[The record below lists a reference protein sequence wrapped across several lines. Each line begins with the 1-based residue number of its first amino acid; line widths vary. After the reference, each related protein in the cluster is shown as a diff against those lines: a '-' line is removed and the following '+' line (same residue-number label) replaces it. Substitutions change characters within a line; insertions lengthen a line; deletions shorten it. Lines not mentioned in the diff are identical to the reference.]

1 MRNSRC
7 YYSADLF
14 QFLHENPQTILGI
27 ICENDSFSETTLLQK
42 NTWSEEINILQK
54 EFARF
59 DEGRIIFE
67 YTIPR
72 ICKRVDVV
80 FLHKNVVYL
89 LEFKC
94 GETEYKKGANEQV
107 LDYALDLQN
116 FQKESHDKII
126 IPIVVATEAK
136 TIENSF
142 IIKGNIAEP
151 LFCNRGN
158 IGETIALID
167 EKICCNSFNYEQW
180 ENSEYLPTPTIIE
193 AAQALYNGHKVEEI
207 TRSDADAK
215 NLSETTRAIDEII
228 AYSKNNKR
236 KSICFV
242 TGVPGAGK
250 TLVGLNLAI
259 EHANARQGEH
269 AVFLSGN
276 QPLVS
281 VLQEALARDK
291 VKQASEEGEK
301 ISKREALRETSA
313 FIQIIHK
320 YRDSFVGNDDVPP
333 ERIAIFDE
341 AQRAWTKEMISKFM
355 KTKKGVL
362 DFDYSEPEFLIS
374 TLNRHNDWAVV
385 ICLVGGGQ
393 EINTGEAGLP
403 EWFDSLRK
411 SFSEWDVFVSPQL
424 NDTEYTRGRRW
435 AEMIEDLNINQDVNL
450 HLASSIRSFRTP
462 DVSAFV
468 KAILDNDLQ
477 TAQSLYQKIKNK
489 YPILLTRDLEEAK
502 TWVKDQCRG
511 TTRYGLVA
519 SSGALRLKPEGI
531 YVKNDIDVE
540 NWFLNDKDDVRSSYY
555 LEDVVTEFQI
565 QGLELDYTIV
575 AWDAD
580 FRYIN
585 GWTYNKFSG
594 TKWQNINSDDNK
606 NYLKNAY
613 RVLLTRA
620 RQGMAI
626 FIPNGDDSDETRL
639 RKFYNGTYNYLK
651 NIMDN

>member
-142 IIKGNIAEP
+142 IVKGNIAEP

-158 IGETIALID
+158 IGEIIALID

-228 AYSKNNKR
+228 AYSKDNKR

-301 ISKREALRETSA
+301 ISKSEALRETSA

-341 AQRAWTKEMISKFM
+341 AQRAWTKEKISKFM

-424 NDTEYTRGRRW
+424 NDTEYTRGRKW

-477 TAQSLYQKIKNK
+477 TAQLLYQKIKNK

-502 TWVKDQCRG
+502 TWVKNQCRG

-639 RKFYNGTYNYLK
+639 RKFYDGTYNYLK

>member
-27 ICENDSFSETTLLQK
+27 ICENDSFFETTLLQK

-142 IIKGNIAEP
+142 IVKGNIAEP

-158 IGETIALID
+158 IGEIIALID

-477 TAQSLYQKIKNK
+477 SAQLLYQKIKNK

-502 TWVKDQCRG
+502 TWVKNQCRG

-585 GWTYNKFSG
+585 GWKYNKFSG

>member
-142 IIKGNIAEP
+142 IVKGNIAEP

-158 IGETIALID
+158 IGKTIALID
-167 EKICCNSFNYEQW
+167 EKICCNRFNYEQW

-291 VKQASEEGEK
+291 VKQASKEGEK

-320 YRDSFVGNDDVPP
+320 YRDSFVGNDDIPP

-374 TLNRHNDWAVV
+374 TLDRHNDWAVV

-424 NDTEYTRGRRW
+424 NDTEYTRGRKW

-502 TWVKDQCRG
+502 TWVKNQCRG

-585 GWTYNKFSG
+585 GWKYNKFSG

>member
-142 IIKGNIAEP
+142 VVKGNIAEP

-158 IGETIALID
+158 IGEIIALID

-228 AYSKNNKR
+228 AYSKDNKR

-374 TLNRHNDWAVV
+374 TLDRHNDWAVV

-424 NDTEYTRGRRW
+424 NDTEYTRGRKW
-435 AEMIEDLNINQDVNL
+435 AEMIEDLNINHDVNL

-502 TWVKDQCRG
+502 TWVKNQCRG

>member
-7 YYSADLF
+7 YYSADLV

-142 IIKGNIAEP
+142 IVKGNIAEP

-158 IGETIALID
+158 IGEIIALID
-167 EKICCNSFNYEQW
+167 EKICCNSFNYGQW

-403 EWFDSLRK
+403 EWFDSLKK

-424 NDTEYTRGRRW
+424 NDTEYTRGRKW
-435 AEMIEDLNINQDVNL
+435 AEMIEDLKINQDVNL

-502 TWVKDQCRG
+502 TWVKNQCRG